1 MSEEFKKITPVQRFF
16 RLLQQDRKDVIYI
29 YVFAI
34 FNGVV
39 NLSLPLGI
47 QAIIGFILTGSVSSS
62 WLVLV
67 TIVLIGI
74 AFTGVLQILQLS
86 ILEKM
91 QQRMFTRASFEF
103 AYRLP
108 RFKQE
113 TIWKYDVAEL
123 INRFFDILTVQKS
136 LPKVLLDFSTSVL
149 NIMFGLILLSIYHP
163 FFIFFGLI
171 MVGILLIMFYFTAP
185 HGLRTSINESSQK
198 YKSVYWLEEIAHSL
212 TTFKMAGRTDFV
224 MKETDR
230 LSMGYLN
237 ARKAHFK
244 VILWQFI
251 QSVTFKTLITG
262 GLLILGGLLVMRRE
276 INIGQFVAGEI
287 IIITIINAVEKIIL
301 SLQTIYDLL
310 TGLEKLGQVMDIEL
324 EQGRGEQTMKLPEG
338 SNMQLKMADLR
349 LHFAPQ
355 KRTVLSGVDLE
366 IAAGEKV
373 CISGNNGSGKTA
385 LMHVLGSIYTEFSGM
400 LAYEGLPA
408 SSLDLESLRFRIGD
422 NFNQESLFSASLV
435 DNITLG
441 REGISQDDLQTALKV
456 SGLSEVVNTLPNG
469 LFTIMDPANRNL
481 HPRVITRIFLARSIV
496 HRPSLLLLDDLYDLS
511 ELADFGEIITHM
523 TSQDRDWTLV
533 VASNDPMVA
542 AQCERTVFMEEGK
555 VELIGSFEDIVR
567 EPKVAA
573 AFGI

>member
-1 MSEEFKKITPVQRFF
+1 M
-16 RLLQQDRKDVIYI
+16 
-29 YVFAI
+29 
-34 FNGVV
+34 
-39 NLSLPLGI
+39 
-47 QAIIGFILTGSVSSS
+47 
-62 WLVLV
+62 

-74 AFTGVLQILQLS
+74 AFTGVSDPS
-86 ILEKM
+86 IDVEKM

-149 NIMFGLILLSIYHP
+149 NILFGLILLSIYHP

-185 HGLRTSINESSQK
+185 HGLRSISESSQK

-244 VILWQFI
+244 VLLWQFI

-287 IIITIINAVEKIIL
+287 IIITIINSRRSS

-310 TGLEKLGQVMDIEL
+310 LVELGQVMDIEL
-324 EQGRGEQTMKLPEG
+324 EQEEENRPWSCRT
-338 SNMQLKMADLR
+338 
-349 LHFAPQ
+349 AP
-355 KRTVLSGVDLE
+355 T
-366 IAAGEKV
+366 
-373 CISGNNGSGKTA
+373 
-385 LMHVLGSIYTEFSGM
+385 
-400 LAYEGLPA
+400 
-408 SSLDLESLRFRIGD
+408 
-422 NFNQESLFSASLV
+422 
-435 DNITLG
+435 
-441 REGISQDDLQTALKV
+441 
-456 SGLSEVVNTLPNG
+456 
-469 LFTIMDPANRNL
+469 FT
-481 HPRVITRIFLARSIV
+481 
-496 HRPSLLLLDDLYDLS
+496 
-511 ELADFGEIITHM
+511 
-523 TSQDRDWTLV
+523 
-533 VASNDPMVA
+533 
-542 AQCERTVFMEEGK
+542 
-555 VELIGSFEDIVR
+555 
-567 EPKVAA
+567 
-573 AFGI
+573 